1 MDDMMRSGDDSDAED
16 VASPGMHSLA
26 PRRENNHGMVG
37 TPSSVKSESLLAT
50 QSSDGGWDISPDAIH
65 SRDPI
70 ENSIAERTYLTV
82 YLLLLLLLF
91 PSPSAHPRP
100 GPRHQPL
107 HFFFT
112 AICILCS
119 KSVVM
124 LNDAIHSLEM
134 SKVLFR
140 SCLERFSWDYHQLTA
155 ILFKII
161 WHSMDFEP
169 SHLRDPQTISQMK
182 VLHGH
187 TELIMK

>member
-1 MDDMMRSGDDSDAED
+1 
-16 VASPGMHSLA
+16 
-26 PRRENNHGMVG
+26 
-37 TPSSVKSESLLAT
+37 
-50 QSSDGGWDISPDAIH
+50 
-65 SRDPI
+65 
-70 ENSIAERTYLTV
+70 
-82 YLLLLLLLF
+82 
-91 PSPSAHPRP
+91 
-100 GPRHQPL
+100 
-107 HFFFT
+107 
-112 AICILCS
+112 
-119 KSVVM
+119 M